1 MRRREFITL
10 VGGAAAWP
18 LRANA
23 QQPVIPT
30 IGFLSNSSPELY
42 AKRLSAFREGLSES
56 GYVEGQNVGIEYR
69 WAEGQNDRL
78 PELAA
83 DLVRR
88 QVTVIASGGGTSA
101 AVAAK
106 GATSTIPVVFGVG
119 VDPVK
124 LGLVASLNRPGGNM
138 TGITNLN
145 VEVGPKRLQ
154 LLHELLPA
162 STTISLLVNPTV
174 PAVTEQFTRALTSA
188 ANKLGLQINVL
199 EASNEQ
205 DFDKVFATLIQLP
218 ATALVIMSD
227 VYFTARSAELGALS
241 LHYGVPAVYQFHEFT
256 AAGGLVSYGTDN
268 AEFYRLIGNYA
279 ARVLKGEKP
288 SDLPVVQAAKF
299 ELILNLKTAKALG
312 INVPIPILGR
322 ADEVIE

>member
-256 AAGGLVSYGTDN
+256 AAGGLVSY
-268 AEFYRLIGNYA
+268 YA